1 MRKPKTITVQRG
13 RVVGEGATKTLAN
26 ADLASKIDFLCHAE
40 GAHIEVRFG
49 LVLIVCSGPTAEW
62 SYQVVDPAHEREGK
76 VFYQNGLGGN
86 LTMRQ
91 AISRVRLYAAQRDW
105 KPQIGDDEGFIAR
118 AECQSEQERDLRHW
132 IKWQRSYADL
142 IKAGKTHAEAHQQA
156 TGY

>member
-1 MRKPKTITVQRG
+1 MRKTKTITVQRG
-13 RVVGEGATKTLAN
+13 RVVGEGAPKTLAN

-62 SYQVVDPAHEREGK
+62 SYQIVDPAGEKDGK
-76 VFYQNGLGGN
+76 VLYQNGLGGN

-105 KPQIGDDEGFIAR
+105 RPQIGDDEGFIAR
-118 AECQSEQERDLRHW
+118 AECQPEQVSDLRRW
-132 IKWQRSYADL
+132 IKFQRSYAEL
-142 IKAGKTHAEAHQQA
+142 IAAGKTPAEAHQQA
-156 TGY
+156 SWS